1 MTGVQ
6 TCALPIFFGIVYS
19 QPIPVSA
26 EVRSLPLEMCE
37 VEHCA
42 LQRIATVDELRLHAE
57 HFRRFRL
64 TLFAVQ
70 SRAEEYLLYPG
81 KSEHIDIPAAGDVQ
95 SEFVVFFGILQ
106 ALQAAL
112 YTARSAFCA
121 VIQYLGCTSRF
132 HALKRSAEHADIM
145 RILKRVAVKI
155 TVEIH
160 DIIRLR
166 SEERR
171 VGKECRSRWSPYH

>member
-1 MTGVQ
+1 MISSASMQ
-6 TCALPIFFGIVYS
+6 SIFGGS
-19 QPIPVSA
+19 W
-26 EVRSLPLEMCE
+26 
-37 VEHCA
+37 
-42 LQRIATVDELRLHAE
+42 
-57 HFRRFRL
+57 L

-70 SRAEEYLLYPG
+70 SRAEKYLLYPG

-112 YTARSAFCA
+112 YTARPAFCA

-145 RILKRVAVKI
+145 WILERVAVKI

-160 DIIRLR
+160 DIIRLEQR
-166 SEERR
+166 LYSFQEAPVHPRTVSCADTEIPP
-171 VGKECRSRWSPYH
+171 SASASAIM